1 MVPRRDLFTTY
12 HSLPPN
18 SINVIVG
25 SGDTLQAIGI
35 GTITVKGKEGEVLNV
50 KGVLH
55 VPGLAANLL
64 SCSQLAR
71 QEYICTFTIG
81 GCTVR
86 KGGAVVMEAKL
97 EKGLYLVPVCVP
109 HVEKAHGVEAED
121 AACSTRWRDVEQVT
135 ADLLHLR
142 MGHAGRQQL
151 VECVKKGE
159 LKGVKIKEGGGQP
172 SKCPDCMTGKLSRTS
187 FPTSTTRASAPLEL
201 VHTDVCGPM
210 QTPDREKGSKY
221 FITFVDDFSR
231 LSWVILVKT
240 KDEVAK
246 VFKRWIRYAEREAGA
261 KVKILR
267 SDRGG
272 EYMGKDLESFLED
285 KGITHQLSVAY
296 TPQKNGAA
304 ERLNRTL
311 IDLARAMLA
320 HAQLDHTWWGAAV
333 QYANWV
339 KSRVGSKGLEG
350 KSPYFMWT
358 RKVPSVSMARV
369 WGCMA
374 QYKVPDQQRRKLDP
388 KAQWGIFLGVSER
401 SKAWMLWSVAVQRVV
416 ESRDVV
422 FHEGL
427 SYKGWKKHGAS
438 TLGSSLQDPYA
449 SSIFEG
455 AWEDPIEEVQE
466 QQEEQ
471 KAAAPHYEESPTAGS
486 TPDPNAPAHDPEQP
500 QGQQQQQEK
509 PQQPPQQHTPPVPVG
524 RWQQL
529 LQQQLSKSPR
539 SPMKRVTWRE
549 KLQSLE
555 QGEAS
560 PVRRTTRI
568 SWPPER
574 FTPSAQYACM
584 HDHEVHDLE
593 ECMLVD
599 ADGGAHGLDFCL
611 MGQVHEPKSVKEA
624 LSCPEWVESMRKE
637 LESHKVNESFELVDP
652 ACVPPGME
660 ALRCQWVWK
669 YKHKADGSTER
680 PKSRLVAMGNNQTRG
695 VHYDQWYLKFYEA
708 LMDFGFERSECDPT
722 LYHLVRDEGRLSLD
736 LYVDDILLMSSSMVL
751 LDEVKSLL
759 SSRFRMK
766 DLGEAKSYLGV
777 QIERDESGILIHQER
792 YILNMLESFDLSEAN
807 PVRTPLP
814 TGFDVHAHAEEPL
827 LRDELVQLYQS
838 IVGSL
843 MYASTTTQP
852 QIAYVVSQLSKV
864 VSCPKAF
871 HLQAA
876 KRVLS
881 DADYAGDSADRKSH
895 TGYVYCLNGAAISRQ
910 SKTQPVVALSTTEI
924 GGLHLL
930 YALQIHALSITHCP
944 HDRRER
950 WRTTREER
958 HAANAG
964 QGGGQQ
970 GGVWAGQGGARAAGR
985 RAGSKASAS
994 RAARSRAGSSRAAR
1008 AAVTH
1013 YLSRT

>member
-12 HSLPPN
+12 HSLPSN
-18 SINVIVG
+18 SRNVIVG

-35 GTITVKGKEGEVLNV
+35 GTITVKGKEGEVLNL

-71 QEYICTFTIG
+71 QEYICTFTMG
-81 GCTVR
+81 GCSVR

-97 EKGLYLVPVCVP
+97 EKGLYLVPVYVP
-109 HVEKAHGVEAED
+109 HVEKAHGVEAKD
-121 AACSTRWRDVEQVT
+121 AACITRWRDVEQVT
-135 ADLLHLR
+135 ADLLHLL

-159 LKGVKIKEGGGQP
+159 LKGVEIKEGGGQP
-172 SKCPDCMTGKLSRTS
+172 SKCPDCTTGKLPRTS
-187 FPTSTTRASAPLEL
+187 FLTSTTRASAPLEL
-201 VHTDVCGPM
+201 VHTDVCGSM
-210 QTPDREKGSKY
+210 QTPEREKGRKY
-221 FITFVDDFSR
+221 FITFLDEFSR
-231 LSWVILVKT
+231 LSWVTLVKT

-296 TPQKNGAA
+296 RPQQNGAA

-339 KSRVGSKGLEG
+339 KNRMGSKGLEG

-369 WGCMA
+369 WGCMT
-374 QYKVPDQQRRKLDP
+374 QFKVPDQQWRKLDP
-388 KAQWGIFLGVSER
+388 KAQWGIFLGVSGR
-401 SKAWMLWSVAVQRVV
+401 SKAWMLWSVADQRVV

-427 SYKGWKKHGAS
+427 SYKGWKERGAS
-438 TLGSSLQDPYA
+438 TVGSSLQDPYT

-455 AWEDPIEEVQE
+455 AWEDPGEEVQE
-466 QQEEQ
+466 QQEEH
-471 KAAAPHYEESPTAGS
+471 KATAPHHEESPTAGS

-500 QGQQQQQEK
+500 QGQQQQQQEK
-509 PQQPPQQHTPPVPVG
+509 PQQPPQQHTPPIPVG

-529 LQQQLSKSPR
+529 LQQQLPKSPR

-560 PVRRTTRI
+560 PLRRTTRI
-568 SWPPER
+568 SRPPER

-624 LSCPEWVESMRKE
+624 LSCPEWVESMREE
-637 LESHKVNESFELVDP
+637 LESHKVNDSFELVDP

-660 ALRCQWVWK
+660 VLRCQWVWK
-669 YKHKADGSTER
+669 YKHKADGSIER
-680 PKSRLVAMGNNQTRG
+680 PKSRLVAMGNTQTRG
-695 VHYDQWYLKFYEA
+695 VHYDQVFTPVGKPTTLRGSLEMAASSGFHIHHMDVTTAYLHGVLKEELYMRQPPGFDDGSGRVCRLKKSIYGLKQAPRQWYLKFDEA
-708 LMDFGFERSECDPT
+708 LMDFGFERSEYDPA
-722 LYHLVRDEGRLSLD
+722 LYHLVRDEGRLSLY

-751 LDEVKSLL
+751 LDEVMGLL

-766 DLGEAKSYLGV
+766 DLGEAKYYLGV
-777 QIERDESGILIHQER
+777 
-792 YILNMLESFDLSEAN
+792 
-807 PVRTPLP
+807 
-814 TGFDVHAHAEEPL
+814 
-827 LRDELVQLYQS
+827 
-838 IVGSL
+838 
-843 MYASTTTQP
+843 
-852 QIAYVVSQLSKV
+852 
-864 VSCPKAF
+864 
-871 HLQAA
+871 
-876 KRVLS
+876 
-881 DADYAGDSADRKSH
+881 
-895 TGYVYCLNGAAISRQ
+895 
-910 SKTQPVVALSTTEI
+910 
-924 GGLHLL
+924 
-930 YALQIHALSITHCP
+930 
-944 HDRRER
+944 
-950 WRTTREER
+950 
-958 HAANAG
+958 
-964 QGGGQQ
+964 
-970 GGVWAGQGGARAAGR
+970 
-985 RAGSKASAS
+985 
-994 RAARSRAGSSRAAR
+994 
-1008 AAVTH
+1008 
-1013 YLSRT
+1013 